1 MAEKPLS
8 QRRSSGPSKGCLIP
22 FFGLFLA
29 AGLAFTWFLLVKPVA
44 GILAARSWSEATC
57 VVQASRVEEVSDSD
71 GTTYKPVI
79 DYTYTFNGGEYRSSR
94 YRFVEFSSSGYQGK
108 AEVVARYPPGRR
120 TPCYVNPENPS
131 EAVLSRDFDLAYLIG
146 LFPLLFVA
154 AGVGGILFT
163 LRGGFRSARSRAQEA
178 AASSPA
184 AASFGIVAPET
195 LAGGGPVELKSGA
208 SPVAKF
214 VGILF
219 IALFW
224 NGIVSVFLYQVVEG
238 WRTGAGDG
246 CLTAFLVPF
255 VLVGLALIYGIFQQ
269 FLVLFVPRPRLTL
282 SRGALLPGEP
292 VQVQWRFSGSAG
304 RIQKLRIVLE
314 GSELVRYRR
323 GTDVHT
329 ATEVFFSEALAEVQ
343 HASQIPAGTARLE
356 VPAGSMPSF
365 EADNNKIL
373 WKLKVV
379 CEVPNWPDNE
389 EEYPLVVLPPSRM
402 GALGGGLE

>member
-8 QRRSSGPSKGCLIP
+8 QRRSSGSPQGCLIP

-29 AGLAFTWFLLVKPVA
+29 AGLAASWFLLVKPVREF
-44 GILAARSWSEATC
+44 LAARSWAEITC
-57 VVQASRVEEVSDSD
+57 VVEASRVEESSDSD
-71 GTTYKPVI
+71 GTTYRPVI
-79 DYTYTFNGGEYRSSR
+79 DYTYTYGGREYRSSR
-94 YRFVEFSSSGYQGK
+94 YQFMEVSSSGYRGK
-108 AEVVARYPPGRR
+108 AQLVARYPPGARR
-120 TPCYVNPENPS
+120 PCYVNPDSPA
-131 EAVLSRDFDLAYLIG
+131 EAVLNRDLGWSYLFGLLPLA
-146 LFPLLFVA
+146 FVA
-154 AGVGGILFT
+154 VGAGGLLFT
-163 LRGGFRSARSRAQEA
+163 LRGGFQSSRARARA
-178 AASSPA
+178 AADGSPA
-184 AASFGIVAPET
+184 AASFGVVVPAAVA
-195 LAGGGPVELKSGA
+195 AGGPVELKSGA
-208 SPVAKF
+208 SPLARF
-214 VGILF
+214 LGIGL

-224 NGIVSVFLYQVVEG
+224 NGIVSVFLYQMVEG

-255 VLVGLALIYGIFQQ
+255 VLIGLVLIYGIFHQ

-282 SRGALLPGEP
+282 SRGTLRPGEP

-314 GSELVRYRR
+314 GSEQVRYRR
-323 GTDVHT
+323 GTDTHT
-329 ATEVFFSEALAEVQ
+329 ATEVFFSKALAEAQ

-389 EEYPLVVLPPSRM
+389 EEYPLVVLPPSRP
-402 GALGGGLE
+402 GALGGGLG

>member
-8 QRRSSGPSKGCLIP
+8 QRPNPRFAMGCLI
-22 FFGLFLA
+22 LFLGVFLA
-29 AGLAFTWFLLVKPVA
+29 IGLGVSWFLLVKPLGGV
-44 GILAARSWSEATC
+44 LAARSWAEATC
-57 VVQASRVEEVSDSD
+57 VVQASRVEEFSDSD
-71 GTTYKPVI
+71 GSTYKPVI

-94 YRFVEFSSSGYQGK
+94 YEFVEFSSNGYRRK
-108 AEVVARYPPGRR
+108 ADVVARYPPGKRA
-120 TPCYVNPENPS
+120 TCYVNPEDPS
-131 EAVLSRDFDLAYLIG
+131 EAVLSRDLSLSYLIG
-146 LFPLLFVA
+146 LFPLVFVA
-154 AGVGGILFT
+154 VGAGGIFFT
-163 LRGGFRSARSRAQEA
+163 VRGGFRSARSRTRDA

-184 AASFGIVAPET
+184 AASFGIVVPEAMT
-195 LAGGGPVELKSGA
+195 AGGPVELKSGA

-214 VGILF
+214 VGILL

-224 NGIVSVFLYQVVEG
+224 NGITSVFLYQVVEG

-255 VLVGLALIYGIFQQ
+255 VLVGLALIYGVFQQ

-282 SRGALLPGEP
+282 SRGTLMPGEP
-292 VQVQWRFSGSAG
+292 LQVQWRFSGSAG

-323 GTDVHT
+323 GTDTHT
-329 ATEVFFSEALAEVQ
+329 ATEVFFSKALVEAQ

-373 WKLKVV
+373 WKLKVT

-402 GALGGGLE
+402 GALGGGLG